1 MVKRT
6 WLYTKEWAL
15 EHYPETAEFF
25 QAPVSE
31 RLARELATSYIRNCK
46 RTERRERYL
55 TKLMARRDARRGPFA
70 EDPEWSSAIP
80 F

>member
-15 EHYPETAEFF
+15 EHYPETVTFF
-25 QAPVSE
+25 QAPLDE
-31 RLARELATSYIRNCK
+31 QLARELATSYIRNVK

-55 TKLMARRDARRGPFA
+55 EKLMVRRDARLGPFA
-70 EDPEWSSAIP
+70 EDPEWTSPIP